1 MIEVATGKQAFR
13 VGKPSPI
20 MMRMARKVLGL
31 ATAETIMI
39 GDTMRTDILGAGSM
53 GFTTVLTLSRRNTSP
68 RVAYLYHMGK
78 AHHYALRLVWTG
90 NKGEGTSTYR
100 SYDRSYTISVK
111 NKPDFSGSSDAMF
124 RGDATKYNPEDL
136 LVMALSSCHLLSYL
150 HLCAD
155 NGIVVTSY
163 EDDAVGVMTE
173 DAARGGFFSEVTLN
187 IAVKITDDTKKELAA
202 KLHHDANRLCF
213 IANSVNFP
221 VRHMITFT

>member
-1 MIEVATGKQAFR
+1 
-13 VGKPSPI
+13 
-20 MMRMARKVLGL
+20 
-31 ATAETIMI
+31 
-39 GDTMRTDILGAGSM
+39 
-53 GFTTVLTLSRRNTSP
+53 
-68 RVAYLYHMGK
+68 MGK
-78 AHHYALRLVWTG
+78 AHQYAMRLVWTG

-100 SYDRSYTISVK
+100 SYERSYTISAK
-111 NKPDFSGSSDAMF
+111 NKPDFLGSSDVMF

-173 DAARGGFFSEVTLN
+173 DAARGGFFTEVTLN
-187 IAVKITDDTKKELAA
+187 ITMKITDDSKKELAT
-202 KLHHDANRLCF
+202 KLHHNANKLCF

-221 VRHMITFT
+221 VKHIIEII